1 MIKLDSESRAALL
14 ALSKTNRL
22 FLEGNI
28 LKVIDAD
35 GDAEFA
41 QYLRDATAQDKENR
55 RKRLEVTKQIQ
66 DQNRELTAAQE
77 TNTRL
82 MAEVQEALLQA
93 ESARKAAEEDLTILQ
108 KRTQFQLVG
117 SIVKVA
123 LWVIM
128 GVGITTTLLY
138 TLALFRGLDTTLL
151 GSTWSNMFSILLT
164 NSFSII
170 GTIMGVKYAT
180 ESDDKA

>member
-1 MIKLDSESRAALL
+1 MADLQGALANAEAATKL
-14 ALSKTNRL
+14 
-22 FLEGNI
+22 
-28 LKVIDAD
+28 
-35 GDAEFA
+35 AEQA
-41 QYLRDATAQDKENR
+41 KNA
-55 RKRLEVTKQIQ
+55 
-66 DQNRELTAAQE
+66 
-77 TNTRL
+77 
-82 MAEVQEALLQA
+82 A
-93 ESARKAAEEDLTILQ
+93 ESDLDLLQ

-117 SIVKVA
+117 TIVRVA

-138 TLALFRGLDTTLL
+138 TIALLKGLDTTLL

-180 ESDDKA
+180 EKNE